1 VSDQEGEF
9 DPLLAAQAEDI
20 IQQSEVQDDFT
31 YAGHSFGLRT
41 LSVAEEIAAAKVI
54 ESFRNTLKE
63 PEAWATAKV
72 ALALTHVDDDP
83 DFCPPLGKSNKTA
96 HAKARLNYVGEWAWP
111 IIDALFQFYTR
122 LEAQRLKK
130 IQEAQDLSEGSLLI
144 SWPLVDSFE
153 ASGISS
159 DEMSTESPETVS

>member
-1 VSDQEGEF
+1 MSDQEVEF
-9 DPLLAAQAEDI
+9 DPLLAVQAEDI
-20 IQQSEVQDDFT
+20 VQQSEVQDDFT
-31 YAGHSFGLRT
+31 FAGHSFGLRT

-83 DFCPPLGKSNKTA
+83 DFCSPLGKSNKTA
-96 HAKARLNYVGEWAWP
+96 HAKSRLNYVGDWPWP
-111 IIDALFQFYTR
+111 IIDALFQFYAQ
-122 LEAQRLKK
+122 LEARRLKK
-130 IQEAQDLSEGSLLI
+130 IQEAQDLSEGSLLT

-153 ASGISS
+153 ASGTSS
-159 DEMSTESPETVS
+159 DATSTVNLETAN